1 MMTIN
6 AERNRTIL
14 IVDDV
19 RANIDLLEA
28 ILSAEYVIR
37 TATSGSEALEVA
49 RETLPDLILLDI
61 MMPGMNGYD
70 VCIALKANPATRNIP
85 VIFVTALLN
94 PGDETRGFEAGG
106 ADYITKPVTGSIV
119 RVRVK
124 AHLALKERQEALEEW
139 NGNLKK
145 RLLQSIVNIRIKTEA
160 LMTAEERACGLQ
172 GFTQSVELLSGVFE
186 MMENSFGVSSRAVSE
201 LAGDAARQMGL
212 SGEEVSKV
220 RLAGLLHDVGT
231 LGTGRGKSEKLECE
245 MTANELTEFH
255 THPLRGQ
262 DLFASLEDLHDLG
275 LMVRSHHEAYN
286 GSGFPDEL
294 KGDEIPLGARL
305 VAIADV
311 IEHAANSVS
320 TQRDEY
326 ALMTVRRHAGT
337 LLDPKL
343 ISYFTMITRI
353 LYFDKKKSGT
363 TGEIEVPPNELISGM
378 QLSRDL
384 SNEAGVLL
392 LQKGD
397 RLDSVSIALV
407 RRNSRMNNSP
417 NGGVW
422 MYIGTDE
429 HREG

>member
-1 MMTIN
+1 MTGKNEKI
-6 AERNRTIL
+6 RTIL
-14 IVDDV
+14 IVDDIKEN
-19 RANIDLLEA
+19 ADLLEA
-28 ILSAEYVIR
+28 ILSAEYLIR
-37 TATSGSEALEVA
+37 TASRGSEALEVA
-49 RETLPDLILLDI
+49 SETLPDLILLDI
-61 MMPGMNGYD
+61 MMPDMNGYD
-70 VCIALKANPATRNIP
+70 VCRALKANSDTKKIP

-106 ADYITKPVTGSIV
+106 VDYLTKPVIGSIV

-124 AHLALKERQEALEEW
+124 AHLALKEAQEALEEW
-139 NGNLKK
+139 NSNLKK
-145 RLLQSIVNIRIKTEA
+145 RLLQSIVNIRIKTEE
-160 LMTAEERACGLQ
+160 LMSAEERACGLH
-172 GFTQSVELLSGVFE
+172 GYTQSVELLSGVFE
-186 MMENSFGVSSRAVSE
+186 LMEDSFGISSRAVSE

-231 LGTGRGKSEKLECE
+231 LGAGRGKSDKLEAE
-245 MTANELTEFH
+245 MSANERTEFH
-255 THPLRGQ
+255 SHPLRGQ

-286 GSGFPDEL
+286 GSGFPDGL
-294 KGDEIPLGARL
+294 QGDDIPLGARL

-320 TQRDEY
+320 HQRDEY
-326 ALMTVRRHAGT
+326 ALVTARRHAGM
-337 LLDPKL
+337 LLDPRL

-353 LYFDKKKSGT
+353 LYFEKKKTGT

-384 SNEAGVLL
+384 SNDAGVLL

-397 RLDSVSIALV
+397 LLDSVGIALI
-407 RRNSRMNNSP
+407 RHNSRMNTSP

-422 MYIGTDE
+422 MYIGADE
-429 HREG
+429 NREG